1 MFHSTKVPAVIFF
14 ICLCFSLNFSV
25 YASGRK
31 DSDHATYATS
41 EELSK
46 QNNAATTAGSTQ
58 QDNATVAQQD
68 AATTPQDATTA
79 QQNTATVQQDTATS
93 QQSTTTAQQH
103 EATTQQDAT
112 ATQQNTAT
120 EQNTTTAQQNAT
132 TAPQDISSAPVLL
145 STLSSLEVPLC
156 PATRA
161 LLNGTAPQQNDA
173 VPSSTTTTSISEP
186 NTPGHEV
193 HSYTGFE
200 LCYREEYEE
209 AEWVAY
215 CLTKAELTAV
225 TGRTNDFRA
234 DTKITTGSATPQDYT
249 RSGYDRGHLAPA
261 ADMEWSERSAHDSFL
276 MSNMTPQAPQFN
288 RGMWKE
294 LEEQVRL
301 WAETF
306 GEVYVVTGPV
316 LEKKAADYKHIGA
329 DEVTVPDYF
338 YKVLLAQLNDES
350 HTVIGI
356 GFILPNKECTGTIY
370 DYAVTIDEV
379 ERRTNLDF
387 FSPLPDPTE
396 NTVEA
401 QEQLSYWK

>member
-1 MFHSTKVPAVIFF
+1 MLSILLSIKRLFLNNRCAIQFATGIYQFFFYLWYSSGMKFSKSTCLLLILFF
-14 ICLCFSLNFSV
+14 FSSTSLF
-25 YASGRK
+25 ASGRK
-31 DSDHATYATS
+31 DSDTAKFATA
-41 EELSK
+41 EELHNLNTNETKSDTPPTNPVDSVPK
-46 QNNAATTAGSTQ
+46 ADDVSNAPST
-58 QDNATVAQQD
+58 
-68 AATTPQDATTA
+68 
-79 QQNTATVQQDTATS
+79 
-93 QQSTTTAQQH
+93 
-103 EATTQQDAT
+103 
-112 ATQQNTAT
+112 
-120 EQNTTTAQQNAT
+120 
-132 TAPQDISSAPVLL
+132 ILL
-145 STLSSLEVPLC
+145 DQIQSLEVPLC
-156 PATRA
+156 PAIKST
-161 LLNGTAPQQNDA
+161 L
-173 VPSSTTTTSISEP
+173 PSEQIPVEPTSEP
-186 NTPGHEV
+186 FQSDIHDHEV
-193 HSYTGFE
+193 HQYNGFE
-200 LCYREEYEE
+200 LCYREKYEV

-215 CLTKAELTAV
+215 KLTAADLITV
-225 TGRTNDFRA
+225 AERTNDFRA

-261 ADMEWSERSAHDSFL
+261 ADMEWSERSVHDSFL

-316 LEKKAADYKHIGA
+316 LEKKAAAYKHIGA
-329 DEVTVPDYF
+329 DEVTVPEYF

-356 GFILPNKECTGTIY
+356 GFILPPQACTGPIS
-370 DYAVTIDEV
+370 DSAVTIDAV

-401 QEQLSYWK
+401 EEQLSYWK